1 VRVFV
6 SYRRSDVGGHA
17 GRLNDTLVR
26 RLDQDKVFHDLTAI
40 AAGRDFTA
48 EIEAALASSDA
59 VLAVIGPGW
68 LSAAASD
75 GRPRLFDPDDFV
87 RRELVAA
94 LGTNTPVVPVLLGGT
109 ALPSAEQLPAE
120 LAELTRRQAVVVRD
134 DAFHEDVDRLL
145 QSLRGRRPTGRWS
158 RRRLLAAGLLLTVLC
173 AAAVWWWRPWRQPDG
188 DGSAVLTGCPTT
200 SETGWQTV
208 TLNGTPSLAVQ
219 DIAGTARVTARAAQW
234 RAEGS
239 GTWDLVV
246 TTELENGN
254 TIDRQH
260 TQDYYR
266 GVVVARREFQPWCFD
281 TPRKEYAAPGQIA
294 DGHVGFLVTCLPTGS
309 IELILNSPASGAR
322 TSLRLTAATT
332 PANCRRSATAG
343 PPLDTNSSSMAGR
356 SSPT

>member
-17 GRLNDTLVR
+17 GRLNDALVR
-26 RLDQDKVFHDLTAI
+26 RLGQDKVFHDLTGI

-48 EIEAALASSDA
+48 EIDAALASADA

-68 LSAAASD
+68 LSAGTSD
-75 GRPRLFDPDDFV
+75 GRSRLSDPDDFV

-94 LGTNTPVVPVLLGGT
+94 LGTDIPVVPVLVGGA

-120 LAELTRRQAVVVRD
+120 LAELTRRQAVAVRD

-145 QSLRGRRPTGRWS
+145 RSLHGRRPADRRS
-158 RRRLLAAGLLLTVLC
+158 RRRLLAAGLLLAVLC
-173 AAAVWWWRPWRQPDG
+173 GAALWWWRPWRQPDG
-188 DGSAVLTGCPTT
+188 EGGGVLTGCPTT
-200 SETGWQTV
+200 SDTGWETV
-208 TLNGTPSLAVQ
+208 TLNGTPSIAVQ
-219 DIAGTARVTARAAQW
+219 DIAGTVRVKARAAQW

-260 TQDYYR
+260 TQEYYR
-266 GVVVARREFQPWCFD
+266 GIVVAQREFQPWCFD

-294 DGHVGFLVTCLPTGS
+294 DGHVGFLVTCPPKGS
-309 IELILNSPASGAR
+309 VDLILNSPASRAR
-322 TSLRLTAATT
+322 IPLHLTAATT
-332 PANCRRSATAG
+332 PADCRW
-343 PPLDTNSSSMAGR
+343 
-356 SSPT
+356 